1 MRKFFANKLF
11 PQMFP
16 QISRKSVE
24 TAYLQKFSQ
33 WILPK
38 ISSHIVCMISLT
50 TDKSIICLSV
60 QATQQIFTCSKST
73 IEAFEKL
80 WNVQLT
86 IKTPGWHN
94 WHHSGVIIV
103 NFEDISQCIVGSSP
117 FASVMHFFR
126 LKYFFLNT
134 L

>member
-1 MRKFFANKLF
+1 
-11 PQMFP
+11 MFP
-16 QISRKSVE
+16 QIAQKSVE

-80 WNVQLT
+80 
-86 IKTPGWHN
+86 
-94 WHHSGVIIV
+94 
-103 NFEDISQCIVGSSP
+103 
-117 FASVMHFFR
+117 
-126 LKYFFLNT
+126 
-134 L
+134 